1 MAIILLQYNGYL
13 IKFQMKQSEVDPF
26 HHIRMR
32 KMVENDTKKQWQV
45 QPVDELELEQS
56 LMNLIKLIKTLS
68 KIRTLRSESKFL
80 LFGTLFN

>member
-1 MAIILLQYNGYL
+1 VAIILLQYNGYL

>member
-1 MAIILLQYNGYL
+1 
-13 IKFQMKQSEVDPF
+13 MKQSEVDPF

>member
-1 MAIILLQYNGYL
+1 
-13 IKFQMKQSEVDPF
+13 MKQSDVDPF
-26 HHIRMR
+26 RHIRMR
-32 KMVENDTKKQWQV
+32 KMVEKDTKKQWQV

-68 KIRTLRSESKFL
+68 KILILKSESKFL